1 MVTLQFIRGA
11 SAVEKST
18 TEVRGIKVLNSVQ
31 QGNKFR

>member
-18 TEVRGIKVLNSVQ
+18 TEVRSMKVLNSVQ